1 MENLKDEAFQEEL
14 RETNRIANKKFIVK
28 NDECKKIITELKK
41 LEIFLDDMSSLS
53 FGRDYILCG
62 KRTFSLHMVL
72 NSLELTM
79 GNIISCCENASIAD
93 ANSLLRKYRDDIFFY
108 LYVLVYD
115 SILKRDI
122 TPQVRKDMEL
132 KITDWINNELKNFNI
147 NQVLKAIANSDDL
160 KDAVEKYNLKKSFSE
175 IGVHLNN
182 YVHSNGKKHYNQVA
196 FTYEPDELLSELK
209 NIVNNAKYITVVFIF
224 LLTLCSPHLIMADD
238 YIDYLDFGETPPKD
252 SQYWVAPFVERFVK
266 DNITLI
272 DKSCLDYL
280 KDYTVM
286 QFNL

>member
-1 MENLKDEAFQEEL
+1 MKKENTEQLDEVTSDTIRKINRKWIQSDYDCKKSIHELKIIEEFLSNMEFFSDC
-14 RETNRIANKKFIVK
+14 RCYVMCNKKI
-28 NDECKKIITELKK
+28 
-41 LEIFLDDMSSLS
+41 
-53 FGRDYILCG
+53 
-62 KRTFSLHMVL
+62 FSLQIVII
-72 NSLELTM
+72 SLESTM
-79 GNIISCCENASIAD
+79 GNIISCCESASIAD

-115 SILKRDI
+115 SNLKRDI
-122 TPQVRKDMEL
+122 TSQVCKEMEF

-182 YVHSNGKKHYNQVA
+182 YVHSNGKKYYNQVA

-252 SQYWVAPFVERFVK
+252 SQYWVAPFVEQFLK

-272 DKSCLDYL
+272 DKNCLDYL

-286 QFNL
+286 QFNF

>member
-1 MENLKDEAFQEEL
+1 MQNPKDEEFKREWI
-14 RETNRIANKKFIVK
+14 ETNRIANKKFIVK
-28 NDECKKIITELKK
+28 NDECKRIITELEK
-41 LEIFLDDMSSLS
+41 LEIFLDDMTLLS

-62 KRTFSLHMVL
+62 TRTFSLHMVL

-115 SILKRDI
+115 SNLKRDI
-122 TPQVRKDMEL
+122 TSQVCKEMAL

-182 YVHSNGKKHYNQVA
+182 YVHSNGKKYYNQVA

-238 YIDYLDFGETPPKD
+238 YIDYLDFGETPPKG

-272 DKSCLDYL
+272 DKSCFDYL
-280 KDYTVM
+280 KDYSAM
-286 QFNL
+286 QFNF